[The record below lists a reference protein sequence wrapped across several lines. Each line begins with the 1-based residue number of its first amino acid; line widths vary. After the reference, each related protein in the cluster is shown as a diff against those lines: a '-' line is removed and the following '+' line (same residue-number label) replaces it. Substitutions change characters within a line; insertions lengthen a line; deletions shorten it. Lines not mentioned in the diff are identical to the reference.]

1 MSDTGSIRPL
11 QRILYLKRY
20 PAFTTLP
27 APALAALAQQTRERF
42 FAKGAVLLRDDE
54 PIPAIHFVVDGR
66 VRLKRGDRDLGSA
79 GTGLALGSLEVFARD
94 EHGLLAIAE
103 TETLTLELESEAFL
117 EVCEE
122 HFTILLH
129 ALRYTSRLLIELNE
143 SLWSQLAER
152 QPGRNV
158 PGLGQELDFVERIF
172 VLRGLAPFA
181 RTSINT
187 LTELSRGLTEV
198 RFDAGIPLWNEGD
211 AAPYVLLMANGMVR
225 CSSSARPDPL
235 LIGPGSALGALEA
248 VAEEPRWFAAV
259 TETPVVALHGT
270 AEGLID
276 VFEDNLEMA
285 MDYLAFLARMVTSLL
300 ERWPPGEGPSPAART
315 PE

>member
-20 PAFTTLP
+20 AAFANLP
-27 APALAALAQQTRERF
+27 APELAALAQQARERF
-42 FAKGAVLLRDDE
+42 FAKGEVLLRDEE
-54 PIPAIHFVVDGR
+54 PVPAIHFIVDGR
-66 VRLKRGDRDLGSA
+66 VRLARRGRDLGTA
-79 GTGLALGSLEVFARD
+79 GPGLALGSLEVFARD
-94 EHGLLAIAE
+94 ERGLLATAE

-122 HFTILLH
+122 HFTVLLH
-129 ALRYTSRLLIELNE
+129 ALRYTSRLLIDLNK
-143 SLWSQLAER
+143 SHWSQVAER
-152 QPGRNV
+152 QPARSA
-158 PGLGQELDFVERIF
+158 PSLGQELDFVERVF
-172 VLRGLAPFA
+172 VLRMLAPFA

-198 RFDAGIPLWNEGD
+198 RFDAGIPLWNQGD
-211 AAPYVLLMANGMVR
+211 AAPYVLIMADGVVR
-225 CSSSARPDPL
+225 CTSQSQPDPL
-235 LIGPGSALGALEA
+235 LLGPGSALGALEA
-248 VAEEPRWFAAV
+248 VAEEPRWFAAA

-285 MDYLAFLARMVTSLL
+285 MDYLAFLARLVTSLL
-300 ERWPPGEGPSPAART
+300 ERWPSSQSPPR
-315 PE
+315 PESA